1 MGRDRAKKQ
10 QSSSNSSNSNST
22 TCLEVLQ
29 KMQVD
34 QNAFDE
40 KVEATSKDE
49 VTQIVSHGE
58 RKLNL
63 MEQQLKIQQ
72 EMLQIQKVDQERQ
85 FMAVDVDKMAPWVRD
100 YYISMQK
107 QISAKTVSGE
117 SSKAPSNEM

>member
-40 KVEATSKDE
+40 RVEATSKDE

-72 EMLQIQKVDQERQ
+72 EMLQIQKVEQER
-85 FMAVDVDKMAPWVRD
+85 
-100 YYISMQK
+100 
-107 QISAKTVSGE
+107 
-117 SSKAPSNEM
+117 